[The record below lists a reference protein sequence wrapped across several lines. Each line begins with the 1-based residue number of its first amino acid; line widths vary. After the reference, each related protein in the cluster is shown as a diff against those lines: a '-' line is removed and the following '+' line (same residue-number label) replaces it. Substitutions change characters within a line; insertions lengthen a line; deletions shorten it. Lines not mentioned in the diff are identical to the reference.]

1 MQNLKYL
8 ERIIDEDERFGVI
21 LNDIAMKHTEH
32 IQLKMALTLLE
43 FFNSGKF
50 VNENDIE
57 KIDGIFYV
65 SKEKY
70 IKPKIPVQSKVF
82 SIRVNLEDSEEDVE
96 EKLTKLTRKVEKY
109 RNLNL

>member
-8 ERIIDEDERFGVI
+8 ERIVDEGERFGVV

-32 IQLKMALTLLE
+32 IQLQMALTLLE

-57 KIDGIFYV
+57 KIDNIFYV

-70 IKPKIPVQSKVF
+70 IKPKMPVQSKVF
-82 SIRVNLEDSEEDVE
+82 SIRINREDSEEEVSNKLD
-96 EKLTKLTRKVEKY
+96 KLTHKVEKF
-109 RNLNL
+109 RN